1 MFFKTNEEYEKMYE
15 AIKGTIE
22 KNTNIDEDDSV
33 KRKVLIFGPPGSG
46 KSTLADILASKRLI
60 IDSLGDDAIVNGE
73 GVDVGS
79 ESVTS
84 IPRLLTI
91 ENYDVCDLPGF
102 KDTRGIPQE
111 IVNAYL
117 INKLLQNNNC
127 PKKIIICFNSH
138 DVYGRREEIE
148 ESIKMLDEMFPD
160 HDQLKMCTGLVFSM
174 NDDKHSAKGYLTRL
188 KKKSSEALSEW
199 CDFFLSQL
207 ENNRVFLFPSPSMND
222 KGKEYKDF
230 PDRPKLIE
238 FLNNQNF
245 DIADLQ
251 HNIGLSDVA
260 KKSLEIFGYQVS
272 FHILE
277 EVDKFFKNIKTDL
290 NNNKNSID
298 SLRNYTNLVNNIRE
312 GPHDTVDNLSQM
324 VQNAGLNFR
333 FDFQKLNDLDRLN
346 NFVGQQ
352 LKNDDFNH
360 SVIKLV
366 KYKIGDLID
375 DLKILFENIISSESA
390 EENIISS
397 DYEEIEET
405 LTTIREDIN
414 RNKDNNTFW
423 PTFIGIVTAGA
434 TVVGGI
440 ALAFAKH

>member
-1 MFFKTNEEYEKMYE
+1 
-15 AIKGTIE
+15 
-22 KNTNIDEDDSV
+22 
-33 KRKVLIFGPPGSG
+33 
-46 KSTLADILASKRLI
+46 
-60 IDSLGDDAIVNGE
+60 
-73 GVDVGS
+73 
-79 ESVTS
+79 
-84 IPRLLTI
+84 
-91 ENYDVCDLPGF
+91 
-102 KDTRGIPQE
+102 
-111 IVNAYL
+111 
-117 INKLLQNNNC
+117 
-127 PKKIIICFNSH
+127 
-138 DVYGRREEIE
+138 
-148 ESIKMLDEMFPD
+148 MLDEMFPD

-222 KGKEYKDF
+222 KGNEYKDF

-324 VQNAGLNFR
+324 VQNAC
-333 FDFQKLNDLDRLN
+333 
-346 NFVGQQ
+346 
-352 LKNDDFNH
+352 
-360 SVIKLV
+360 
-366 KYKIGDLID
+366 
-375 DLKILFENIISSESA
+375 
-390 EENIISS
+390 
-397 DYEEIEET
+397 
-405 LTTIREDIN
+405 
-414 RNKDNNTFW
+414 
-423 PTFIGIVTAGA
+423 
-434 TVVGGI
+434 
-440 ALAFAKH
+440 